1 MIKQLFMRWLWC
13 LQEYLMVFPF
23 VIIIAGFT
31 ITQEAVLA
39 FALLLPV
46 HLLIGIII
54 TCMLIKT
61 NNLLIA
67 GIALA
72 YVVVVTF
79 IWQLTIMGG
88 SFQEIIFT
96 AVITAV
102 FFMWGVKSGT
112 GHTRIDFYY
121 FLGLII
127 YGVSI
132 FVISRAP
139 ALKEFLNI
147 TIGAAIIYVIAG
159 LPLTNRRFLIQETR
173 QKGSLKIIP
182 GTVVRGNS
190 IILVFI
196 IIITVL
202 LSFWDKFLNAIVTFA
217 QTVAGII
224 IKVFNWLTSIF
235 TGEATPN
242 GGGAEDLGLPP
253 ADDSS
258 SNIINIILTVIT
270 IAVLLVIAYAFIR
283 NIIINHKRIYAA
295 IQAFLSR
302 LFSRFQRWSSTEQ
315 GYSDRQE
322 SLLKTNIMK
331 RPSLLKRIFSRKPT
345 WKDMKDNASR
355 VRFIYTRFVSDNIKK
370 GLNFSPSDTPDETV
384 KRIHSMEKDSSI
396 SHERI
401 RTEYNMVRYGEK
413 VPSDDTVNE
422 LKQKYIK

>member
-23 VIIIAGFT
+23 VIIVSGFT
-31 ITQEAVLA
+31 INQDAVLP
-39 FALLLPV
+39 FALLIPV

-54 TCMLIKT
+54 TCMLKKM

-72 YVVVVTF
+72 YTVGVTF

-112 GHTRIDFYY
+112 GYTRFDFYY
-121 FLGLII
+121 FLGLVI

-139 ALKEFLNI
+139 TLKSFLNI
-147 TIGAAIIYVIAG
+147 TVGAAIIYVIAG

-173 QKGSLKIIP
+173 QKSSLKIIP
-182 GTVVRGNS
+182 GTVVRGNR
-190 IILVFI
+190 IILAFI
-196 IIITVL
+196 TIIMVL
-202 LSFWDKFLNAIVTFA
+202 LSFWDKLLNAIAAFVQA
-217 QTVAGII
+217 VVGII
-224 IKVFNWLTSIF
+224 IKVFNWLTSLF
-235 TGEATPN
+235 MGESSPN
-242 GGGAEDLGLPP
+242 GGGTEDLGLPP

-270 IAVLLVIAYAFIR
+270 VAVLLIIAYAFIR
-283 NIIINHKRIYAA
+283 KIIINHKRIYAA

-322 SLLKTNIMK
+322 SLLKTDFKK

-396 SHERI
+396 SHEKI
-401 RTEYNMVRYGEK
+401 RTEYNKVRYGEK
-413 VPSDDTVNE
+413 APTDDTVNE